1 MERPGT
7 GPVTGA
13 LVEDDDEARNRLVA
27 SIRSDQSLRLEA
39 EYRTGAE
46 ALAGLASGAP
56 DVFLVDLGLP
66 DMPGVDVIR
75 RISGLFPSCDLLV
88 VTVFGDEESV
98 IGAFEAGARGY
109 LLKGALE
116 YDIVEDIRH

>member
-7 GPVTGA
+7 GPVTVA

-46 ALAGLASGAP
+46 AQREIVRAADFCELVARQRQRDRDVRQRRYRKLGRLVGRDRHLAL
-56 DVFLVDLGLP
+56 VEYFLVG
-66 DMPGVDVIR
+66 G
-75 RISGLFPSCDLLV
+75 
-88 VTVFGDEESV
+88 
-98 IGAFEAGARGY
+98 
-109 LLKGALE
+109 
-116 YDIVEDIRH
+116 